1 MNGWQSA
8 FQSRF
13 RPEFIQCDIGLFLQY
28 VAHLGAVGFQNPGL
42 ASAEVSARANLSCMP
57 TLLDELFNHSQR
69 NLEPPRNLFSGVLF
83 AVVGGEDAFAQVKRE
98 RLHETYLTLNING
111 YIFNIL

>member
-57 TLLDELFNHSQR
+57 TLLDELFTIPSETR
-69 NLEPPRNLFSGVLF
+69 NRRATCSRVSFSLS
-83 AVVGGEDAFAQVKRE
+83 
-98 RLHETYLTLNING
+98 
-111 YIFNIL
+111 